1 MTHDGDDDDTDVE
14 SWYLFAPKY
23 EMNDEEEWE
32 GRMDS
37 G

>member
-1 MTHDGDDDDTDVE
+1 MMMMMMIMIIVE

-23 EMNDEEEWE
+23 EMNDEEEWK